1 MAYEFKL
8 PDIGEGVV
16 EGEIVQWM
24 VQPGD
29 TVAEDQPVVE
39 IMTDK
44 ATVAIPSPKAGTVLE
59 TRGDEGE
66 VIAVGDTLVV
76 IDTGDGAAAPAPKAK
91 APSKGAASA
100 PAKAP
105 AAPKAAPAQADTPP
119 ARLVRGVPGRTTSPL
134 AGKVSPPAPRPAAAP
149 ASPAPA
155 RRASPSLRREAR
167 ARGVDVATL
176 MGAAPTAAPAAVAPR
191 AAPQPPYNVP
201 AGVTLPPP
209 GGQSAVPYRGLRKKI
224 AERMQA
230 AKNTAAH
237 FTFVEEVDMRRLVA
251 LRDGLK
257 APAAAQG
264 VKLNYLPFF
273 VKAACLALKRHPQ
286 LNLRLDEAAGEIVY
300 QGFYNIGIAAATER
314 GLVVPVVKDAD
325 QRSLFEL
332 SAEIQRLAD
341 AARDGKLSLDELQG
355 STFTITS
362 LGQQGGLFATP
373 VINMPN
379 VAIMGPHLIKDKPIV
394 DKGEIVPGKVMLLSL
409 SFDHRLVDGH
419 VGAAFAYEIIQ
430 LLEAPEQLLLELP

>member
-1 MAYEFKL
+1 
-8 PDIGEGVV
+8 
-16 EGEIVQWM
+16 
-24 VQPGD
+24 
-29 TVAEDQPVVE
+29 
-39 IMTDK
+39 
-44 ATVAIPSPKAGTVLE
+44 
-59 TRGDEGE
+59 
-66 VIAVGDTLVV
+66 
-76 IDTGDGAAAPAPKAK
+76 
-91 APSKGAASA
+91 
-100 PAKAP
+100 
-105 AAPKAAPAQADTPP
+105 
-119 ARLVRGVPGRTTSPL
+119 
-134 AGKVSPPAPRPAAAP
+134 
-149 ASPAPA
+149 
-155 RRASPSLRREAR
+155 
-167 ARGVDVATL
+167 
-176 MGAAPTAAPAAVAPR
+176 
-191 AAPQPPYNVP
+191 
-201 AGVTLPPP
+201 
-209 GGQSAVPYRGLRKKI
+209 VPYRGLRKKI